1 MADSSALE
9 RGQKRDQDLKRYSS
23 ERGFA
28 LATIKTPG
36 LQSAGKWER

>member
-9 RGQKRDQDLKRYSS
+9 RGQKRDQDLRRCSS